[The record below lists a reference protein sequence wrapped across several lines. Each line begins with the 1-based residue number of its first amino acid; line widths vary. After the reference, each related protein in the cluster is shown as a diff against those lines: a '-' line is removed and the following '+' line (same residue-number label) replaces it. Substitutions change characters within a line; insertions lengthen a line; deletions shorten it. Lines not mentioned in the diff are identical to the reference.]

1 MKKLII
7 IICCIT
13 ALCGCQKSKTVVT
26 QIQSRQD
33 PFIETYYSAQ
43 NDSAFKMLKKA
54 IFKEL
59 LNGWTADTVNNPIWI
74 YGDFTKYTILNSDLS
89 VNEEFDNYYMCTY
102 IADDDQFGYVILAKE
117 ADSLAKIEAVQ
128 TTYRYDYQA
137 NIEFIH
143 EALAASE
150 INSASAKAE
159 RVSIINDNENK
170 EALKITDAY
179 GHCLL
184 IYFEAEGPI
193 LYKNSKPL

>member
-13 ALCGCQKSKTVVT
+13 ALCGCRKSKTVVS
-26 QIQSRQD
+26 QIKSNQD

-43 NDSAFKMLKKA
+43 NDSAFKMLKKS

-59 LNGWTADTVNNPIWI
+59 LDGWTADTVKNPVWI

-102 IADDDQFGYVILAKE
+102 IADDNQFGYVILSKE
-117 ADSLAKIEAVQ
+117 ADSLAKIKVVQ
-128 TTYRYDYQA
+128 TAYRYDYQA
-137 NIEFIH
+137 NIEFIN
-143 EALAASE
+143 EALTATE
-150 INSASAKAE
+150 IDSASAEAE
-159 RVSIINDNENK
+159 RVSIINDNEAK
-170 EALKITDAY
+170 EALKIIDQY

-184 IYFEAEGPI
+184 IYFDAEGPRI
-193 LYKNSKPL
+193 SV